1 MCITLSTKSKI
12 TNKTDEIKILEIS
25 EIIFTS
31 PQTINNITYWNVKIY
46 NINSIQ
52 ILNGKAQEF
61 SVQQITK
68 ALQRD
73 NYVNLS
79 QIGDEIVFE
88 IKTII

>member
-31 PQTINNITYWNVKIY
+31 PQIINNITYWNVKIY

>member
-31 PQTINNITYWNVKIY
+31 PQIINNITYWNVKIY

-52 ILNGKAQEF
+52 ILTGKAQEF